1 MSFSFSAVNAGLV
14 LLAPVVS
21 GFLSLA
27 LIRPARRFGLLDH
40 PAGRKAHEQV
50 TPLVG
55 GLGISLAFVVLNAAA
70 GGVPGQSLS
79 LLAAMVVTVMVGVL
93 DDAHEIGY
101 RSKFFAQ
108 IAAALILVSGTTV
121 HMTHFGDLLGLG
133 GIELGKW
140 TVLVTVVSVIGV
152 MNATNMI
159 DGADGLAGSVLLPP
173 MIAYALVAASGGE
186 DRVAFELLLLSGA
199 TAGFL
204 VFNLRTRWLSRALVF
219 LGDAGG
225 LLLGLLLAWYSIA
238 LSGRPG
244 APLDPIEAVWIIG
257 VPLLDMGSVML
268 LRMSQKRSP
277 FFGDRQ
283 HMHYVLL
290 DSGYSVN
297 QVVGMMSAASF
308 AFGLAALAAREA
320 AVPEAVLFA
329 AFLVIWVGWLAALA
343 WPRQTLRLLSK
354 AIAPASG
361 ALASDKA

>member
-1 MSFSFSAVNAGLV
+1 MTSSFSAVNAGLV

-27 LIRPARRFGLLDH
+27 LIKPARRYGLLDH

-55 GLGISLAFVVLNAAA
+55 GLGIFLAFVGLNGAA

-79 LLAAMVVTVMVGVL
+79 LLTAMVVTIVIGVL

-121 HMTHFGDLLGLG
+121 HMSRFGNLLGLG
-133 GIELGKW
+133 EVELGKW
-140 TVLVTVVSVIGV
+140 TVLVTVVSIIGV

-159 DGADGLAGSVLLPP
+159 NGADGLAGSVLLPP
-173 MIAYALVAASGGE
+173 MLVYALVAASDGQS
-186 DRVAFELLLLSGA
+186 RVAFELLLLGGV

-225 LLLGLLLAWYSIA
+225 LLLGLLLAWFSIV

-244 APLDPIEAVWIIG
+244 APLGPIEAVWIMA

-268 LRMSQKRSP
+268 LRMSQRRSP

-290 DSGYSVN
+290 DGGYSVN
-297 QVVGMMSAASF
+297 QVVTMMSAASA
-308 AFGLAALAAREA
+308 AFGLAALLAREV
-320 AVPEAVLFA
+320 AVPEVVLFA
-329 AFLVIWVGWLAALA
+329 AFLALWGGWLVALA
-343 WPRQTLRLLSK
+343 RPKQTLRLLNK
-354 AIAPASG
+354 AIAPACG
-361 ALASDKA
+361 ALASEEA

>member
-1 MSFSFSAVNAGLV
+1 MSISFSAVNAGLV
-14 LLAPVVS
+14 LFAPVVS

-40 PAGRKAHEQV
+40 PAGRKAHEHV

-55 GLGISLAFVVLNAAA
+55 GLGIFLAFVGLNAVA
-70 GGVPGQSLS
+70 GSVPGQSLS
-79 LLAAMVVTVMVGVL
+79 LLVAMLVTVVIGVL

-101 RSKFFAQ
+101 WSKFFAQ

-121 HMTHFGDLLGLG
+121 HVTHFGNLLGLG
-133 GIELGKW
+133 AIELGKW
-140 TVLVTVVSVIGV
+140 TVLATVMSIVGV

-173 MIAYALVAASGGE
+173 VLAYGLVAASGGQS
-186 DRVAFELLLLSGA
+186 RVAFELLLLGGV

-225 LLLGLLLAWYSIA
+225 LLLGLLLAWYSIV
-238 LSGRPG
+238 LSGRPD
-244 APLDPIEAVWIIG
+244 APLGPIEAVWIMG

-268 LRMSQKRSP
+268 LRMSQRRSP

-283 HMHYVLL
+283 HMHYLLL
-290 DSGYSVN
+290 DGGYSVS
-297 QVVGMMSAASF
+297 QVVAIMTAASM

-320 AVPEAVLFA
+320 AVPEVVLFGGFVA
-329 AFLVIWVGWLAALA
+329 LWGGWIAALA
-343 WPRQTLRLLSK
+343 QPKRTLRLLNRV
-354 AIAPASG
+354 IAPAG
-361 ALASDKA
+361 VALASEEA

>member
-27 LIRPARRFGLLDH
+27 LIRPARHFGLLDH

-55 GLGISLAFVVLNAAA
+55 GLGIFLAFVGLNAAI
-70 GGVPGQSLS
+70 GSVPGQSLS
-79 LLAAMVVTVMVGVL
+79 LLAAMLVTVVIGVL

-108 IAAALILVSGTTV
+108 LAAALILVSGTTV
-121 HMTHFGDLLGLG
+121 HMTHFGNLLGLG
-133 GIELGKW
+133 PIELGKW
-140 TVLVTVVSVIGV
+140 TVLVTVMSIVGV

-159 DGADGLAGSVLLPP
+159 DGADGLAGSALLPP
-173 MIAYALVAASGGE
+173 VLAYALVAASGGQG
-186 DRVAFELLLLSGA
+186 RVSSELLLLGWRDRGFSGLQSA
-199 TAGFL
+199 HP
-204 VFNLRTRWLSRALVF
+204 WLSRALVF

-225 LLLGLLLAWYSIA
+225 LLLGLLLAWYSMV

-244 APLDPIEAVWIIG
+244 APLSPIEAVWIMG

-268 LRMSQKRSP
+268 LRISQRRSP

-290 DSGYSVN
+290 DGGYSVN
-297 QVVGMMSAASF
+297 QVVAMMATASATL
-308 AFGLAALAAREA
+308 GLATLVAREL
-320 AVPEAVLFA
+320 AVPEVALFA
-329 AFLVIWVGWLAALA
+329 AFLALWGGWLVALA
-343 WPRQTLRLLSK
+343 RPKQTLRLLKK

-361 ALASDKA
+361 ALASEEA

>member
-21 GFLSLA
+21 GLLSLA

-55 GLGISLAFVVLNAAA
+55 GLGIFIAFVGLNAAA

-79 LLAAMVVTVMVGVL
+79 LLAATVVTVVIGVL

-121 HMTHFGDLLGLG
+121 HMTHFGNLFGLG
-133 GIELGKW
+133 EIDLGKW
-140 TVLVTVVSVIGV
+140 TVLVTVMSIIGV
-152 MNATNMI
+152 INATNMI

-173 MIAYALVAASGGE
+173 MLAYALVAASEGE
-186 DRVAFELLLLSGA
+186 GRLAFELLLLASV

-225 LLLGLLLAWYSIA
+225 LLLGLLLAWYSIV
-238 LSGRPG
+238 LSGKPG
-244 APLDPIEAVWIIG
+244 APLSPIEAVWIMG

-268 LRMSQKRSP
+268 LRISQRRSP

-290 DSGYSVN
+290 DGGYSVS
-297 QVVGMMSAASF
+297 QVVTMMTAASV
-308 AFGLAALAAREA
+308 AFGLAALLTREV
-320 AVPEAVLFA
+320 AVPEVVLFA
-329 AFLVIWVGWLAALA
+329 AFLVLWSGWLVALA
-343 WPRQTLRLLSK
+343 RPKQALRLLNR
-354 AIAPASG
+354 AIAPANG
-361 ALASDKA
+361 AIASDEA